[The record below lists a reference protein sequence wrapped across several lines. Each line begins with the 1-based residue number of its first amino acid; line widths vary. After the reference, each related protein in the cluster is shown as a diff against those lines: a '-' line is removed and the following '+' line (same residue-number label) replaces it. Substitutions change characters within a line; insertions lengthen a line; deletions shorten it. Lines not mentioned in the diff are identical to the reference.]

1 MNGKI
6 LKTKPIHKARVFDLV
21 REEVVLPNGMQME
34 LDIIRHPGASAIDN
48 MKRAAPRCDIT
59 PGTKN
64 NLKGGAAHGEKDSI
78 CRH

>member
-1 MNGKI
+1 MVGGNSLRGVGGLSTGVVTI
-6 LKTKPIHKARVFDLV
+6 YGCVLFDIDVNNNL
-21 REEVVLPNGMQME
+21 
-34 LDIIRHPGASAIDN
+34 DN